1 MERDLENQTVM
12 DTALMFKCLVS
23 LMEVMVVYGL
33 GYKQT
38 NKRHKLKK
46 KKRTHF
52 IVIGVISMNLS

>member
-12 DTALMFKCLVS
+12 DTALMFKSLVS
-23 LMEVMVVYGL
+23 LMQVMVVYGL

-46 KKRTHF
+46 KKEH
-52 IVIGVISMNLS
+52 ISL